1 MKLSIR
7 RIQVIV
13 IITILFSNISNA
25 QITKNNEL
33 YQTLKVKDSLFFEGF
48 NTCNLAMIEELLPEK
63 FEFFHDKDGLTSSK
77 DVFISNL
84 KKNLC
89 SSGKN
94 ITKRVLIKGSLKVF
108 PLYNSK
114 KLYAAIQ
121 TGRHSFGSTI
131 ARFTNLFILDNGNWM
146 PTRIMSYDQY
156 AEEIVQD
163 SFMKA
168 FNGLKSFNKTAKF
181 KSWFYRIIVNES
193 FQRLKK
199 LKKIT
204 QVEYVPEIH
213 DDLSSESNF
222 EVKNYKLEQ
231 VEKTMESLQPKE
243 SLAINLFY
251 LEAYSLK
258 EITDITGWKMAN
270 TKVLLHRARK
280 KIRLQLDNKNKD

>member
-48 NTCNLAMIEELLPEK
+48 NTCNLAMIEELLHEK
-63 FEFFHDKDGLTSSK
+63 FEFYHDKDGLTSSK

-108 PLYNSK
+108 PLYNNK
-114 KLYAAIQ
+114 KLYAEIQ
-121 TGRHSFGSTI
+121 SGRHSFGSTI

-146 PTRIMSYDQY
+146 PTRIMSYDHKRNTAPIVSVEKFHKLSPSEMSIYLGDYEFSPEFTLSIIKDGDTMYGDAQGQKV
-156 AEEIVQD
+156 EIKYYGNHKFLD
-163 SFMKA
+163 SKETMKLN
-168 FNGLKSFNKTAKF
+168 FILNDQGSVTGLKMISRDREMVA
-181 KSWFYRIIVNES
+181 
-193 FQRLKK
+193 
-199 LKKIT
+199 KKI
-204 QVEYVPEIH
+204 I
-213 DDLSSESNF
+213 
-222 EVKNYKLEQ
+222 
-231 VEKTMESLQPKE
+231 
-243 SLAINLFY
+243 
-251 LEAYSLK
+251 
-258 EITDITGWKMAN
+258 
-270 TKVLLHRARK
+270 
-280 KIRLQLDNKNKD
+280 